1 MSNLKKE
8 DFGYLGKDFQ
18 VRLLLQIL
26 TDRKFANN
34 IMDIMDANYFEDEF
48 FRKIAITIKSAYEK
62 HEAVPDMSSLEMRLM
77 DSAKDKIQRDFIL
90 RQLRHVKEA
99 DMNDTL
105 WIQERA
111 LKFCKQQE
119 LKKSVREIQ
128 QIIDKGDID
137 DYDKCEEILKKA
149 LETGDGKDDGIDVF
163 SDMDSVLCDDFRKPI
178 PTGIKGLDEC
188 MDGGLS
194 KGELG
199 VILAPFGVGK
209 AQPLSSKI
217 LTPNGWTTMGDLKI
231 GDNIISR
238 DGLPTK
244 VIGVFPQGVRPIYR
258 ITFNDNSSTLCDG
271 EHLWS
276 VNRINQRNR
285 NSWKDGKRCKLP
297 KDESFMVMKTI
308 DMVNSVTF
316 GSKKQ
321 LNYKIPMVLPI
332 SFDEINLPI
341 HPYVLGV
348 LLGDGYMKSSR
359 ISTKDDEILTN
370 IDILSNITYRE
381 RCRDF
386 EVDDLLIKRC
396 LTDITVLNIKPI
408 LKNLGLYESLS
419 ATKFIPKD
427 YLFNSIENRINLLQG
442 LMDTDGYVSKNG
454 RIQFTTVSE
463 TLSNNVRELVL
474 SLGGFC
480 LIKTKIPRY
489 KYKGEVKNGQL
500 CYILTLSFPNELNII
515 PFRIK
520 RKLDRVINRE
530 KYANNKFISSI
541 EYSHDETAQCIMVD
555 NPEHLY
561 VTDDYI
567 VTHNTTMITKIA
579 NTAKNEGLNVLQIFF
594 EDNPKVIQRKH
605 LSCWTGINLND
616 LKHNKEQLVDRV
628 KIESERKGNLKLKKF
643 PSDGT
648 TIPHIRQY
656 IRKQIAQ
663 GFKPD
668 IVLIDYID
676 CIVPSKQFKD
686 SWDGEGNVMRQFE
699 TLLSELDIAGWTAV
713 QGNRSSIG
721 AETVDSSMIGGSIKK
736 GQIGHFIVSIAKTLD
751 QKESGHANLAILK
764 SRFGKDGII
773 FNEAIFNNGTIQI
786 EIVED
791 NGGKT
796 FMQAKKDKDT
806 NTQAKVNSI
815 LDAAKARQKAL
826 EEDN

>member
-77 DSAKDKIQRDFIL
+77 DGAKDKIQRDFIL

-163 SDMDSVLCDDFRKPI
+163 FDMDSVLCDDFRKPI

-209 AQPLSSKI
+209 
-217 LTPNGWTTMGDLKI
+217 
-231 GDNIISR
+231 
-238 DGLPTK
+238 
-244 VIGVFPQGVRPIYR
+244 
-258 ITFNDNSSTLCDG
+258 
-271 EHLWS
+271 
-276 VNRINQRNR
+276 
-285 NSWKDGKRCKLP
+285 
-297 KDESFMVMKTI
+297 
-308 DMVNSVTF
+308 
-316 GSKKQ
+316 
-321 LNYKIPMVLPI
+321 
-332 SFDEINLPI
+332 
-341 HPYVLGV
+341 
-348 LLGDGYMKSSR
+348 
-359 ISTKDDEILTN
+359 
-370 IDILSNITYRE
+370 
-381 RCRDF
+381 
-386 EVDDLLIKRC
+386 
-396 LTDITVLNIKPI
+396 
-408 LKNLGLYESLS
+408 
-419 ATKFIPKD
+419 
-427 YLFNSIENRINLLQG
+427 
-442 LMDTDGYVSKNG
+442 
-454 RIQFTTVSE
+454 
-463 TLSNNVRELVL
+463 
-474 SLGGFC
+474 
-480 LIKTKIPRY
+480 
-489 KYKGEVKNGQL
+489 
-500 CYILTLSFPNELNII
+500 
-515 PFRIK
+515 
-520 RKLDRVINRE
+520 
-530 KYANNKFISSI
+530 
-541 EYSHDETAQCIMVD
+541 
-555 NPEHLY
+555 
-561 VTDDYI
+561 
-567 VTHNTTMITKIA
+567 TTMITKIA

-616 LKHNKEQLVDRV
+616 LKHNKETLVERV
-628 KIESERKGNLKLKKF
+628 KIESEKKGNLKLKKF
-643 PSDGT
+643 SSDGT

-668 IVLIDYID
+668 IVLVDYID
-676 CIVPSKQFKD
+676 CVQSSKTFKE
-686 SWDGEGNVMRQFE
+686 SWDAEGNVMRQFE
-699 TLLSELDIAGWTAV
+699 TLLSEMDMAGWTAV

-721 AETVDSSMIGGSIKK
+721 AETVDSTMIGGSIKK

-764 SRFGKDGII
+764 SRFGKDGIV

-791 NGGKT
+791 NGGKS
-796 FMQAKKDKDT
+796 FMQVKKDKES
-806 NTQAKVNSI
+806 NSQAKVNSI

-826 EEDN
+826 EEADDV